1 MKEIISDPEANS
13 WARTEA
19 MEAILNHGDD
29 AQKEEL
35 KSIIEGLTDKD
46 ASSIQSRYANE
57 IAE

>member
-1 MKEIISDPEANS
+1 M
-13 WARTEA
+13 A
-19 MEAILNHGDD
+19 MMHK
-29 AQKEEL
+29 KEEL